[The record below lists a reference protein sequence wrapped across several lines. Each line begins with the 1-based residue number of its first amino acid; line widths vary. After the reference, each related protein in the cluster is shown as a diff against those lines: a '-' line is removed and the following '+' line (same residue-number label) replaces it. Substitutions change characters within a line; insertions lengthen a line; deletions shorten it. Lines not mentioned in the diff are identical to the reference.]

1 MFFSFIN
8 NRFRRLILQIRLNP
22 FFYGHI
28 YSKQFTVS
36 GLMNMNKKYFWAI
49 FFTVTPISFILLFL
63 GMYYLFGSRL
73 VLSNILILVVL
84 SNIFGIIS
92 STLYMLSFKTMCS
105 FFLIGLLVGFFEM
118 FRTFLF
124 VKSGWEDLTGIILL
138 LTWAAIGL
146 SVGGIIQFIQHIFNA
161 ISVNKKNQL

>member
-1 MFFSFIN
+1 
-8 NRFRRLILQIRLNP
+8 
-22 FFYGHI
+22 
-28 YSKQFTVS
+28 
-36 GLMNMNKKYFWAI
+36 
-49 FFTVTPISFILLFL
+49 
-63 GMYYLFGSRL
+63 
-73 VLSNILILVVL
+73 
-84 SNIFGIIS
+84 
-92 STLYMLSFKTMCS
+92 MLSFKTMCS